1 MRNLP
6 VTLALIAAVSPVAFA
21 QPVPPPP
28 STTQPPAPGPNITA
42 APGETLSPA
51 STQPWGPTTQIS
63 MNFRDASIDAVLE
76 YLSTNAGFVVV
87 KESPV
92 SGRVTV
98 LSRQPVSPDEAVAL
112 LNTVLK
118 QQGYT
123 AIQMGRVLKI
133 TSRDRAKR
141 ANIPVRFGSDPE
153 KIAQTDEL
161 ITQVIPVVSVDAV
174 RLKTDLQP
182 LIGTDADWSANG
194 ASNTLIMTDTSA
206 NIRRVVEIIA
216 SLDKRESTENTIRV
230 KQLKY
235 ADATSAAR
243 LILEIFQS
251 DQSTSGNRGGN
262 NNNNNNRGGNNNP
275 FFRNFGGGGGFGGG
289 GFGGR
294 GGGGQG
300 GNNAEQGSTE
310 GRTGRVTA
318 SADTRTNTVVVTG
331 PTATLDVIEKMLD
344 ELDAN
349 PAAEQAFFIYPL
361 RNGQATYMAQTLNSL
376 FGNSTSGSSR
386 TTTSTNSRT
395 STSSGFGSR
404 GSTGSSSTFGSGSSI
419 SRTPFGQG
427 TTGSS
432 GFGGFGGFGNI
443 SSSVQSAAGS
453 LQGQAYVVADPD
465 TNSLLVSA
473 SSKITDQVRQI
484 IAQLDRPVPQV
495 LIKVLVAEVTHNNST
510 DIGTDLSILNLYEQT
525 ANSTQG
531 QQAATVFGAPTNGL
545 KVSVLE
551 ENVQATLH
559 ALATQGRIEV
569 LSRPYILAS
578 DNQAASINIGQRVP
592 IITDSRLDTNNN
604 PINQITYQDIG
615 IILNITPHI
624 NPDGLVIC
632 DVTPEVS
639 SISDQTVAISS
650 TVNATVFN
658 NRSADTR
665 VGIRNGE
672 TIVIGGLM
680 EDRKR
685 STLQKVPLL
694 GDIPLLGVLFSR
706 NDVSKTKTELLF
718 FLTPH
723 VASSPES
730 LQGMTN
736 DEAQGLKLVPG
747 AIQPGTYEEHLK
759 GLQRGNTTRPGYQ
772 PVPIPETEG
781 SRSPGALPDP
791 VAPGT
796 SGGTGSNNSATPPAT
811 PDASSPKH

>member
-1 MRNLP
+1 MRNLSI
-6 VTLALIAAVSPVAFA
+6 TLALLAATSPVVLGQVPTTAPSV
-21 QPVPPPP
+21 QPANQTPPLAVDG
-28 STTQPPAPGPNITA
+28 TTTGPA
-42 APGETLSPA
+42 
-51 STQPWGPTTQIS
+51 TQPWGPTTQIA

-76 YLSTNAGFVVV
+76 YLSSQAGFIVV
-87 KESPV
+87 KETPV

-98 LSRQPVSPDEAVAL
+98 LSKQPVTPDEAVSL

-118 QQGYT
+118 QQGFT
-123 AIQMGRVLKI
+123 AVQMGRILKI

-141 ANIPVRFGSDPE
+141 ANIPVRFGGDPT

-161 ITQVIPVVSVDAV
+161 ITQVIPVTSVDAV

-216 SLDKRESTENTIRV
+216 SLDKRDSAENTIRV

-243 LILEIFQS
+243 LVLEIFQTES
-251 DQSTSGNRGGN
+251 SGSSG
-262 NNNNNNRGGNNNP
+262 NNNNRGNQGGGGQ
-275 FFRNFGGGGGFGGG
+275 FFRNFGGGGGFGGRGGGGGFPGGGPFG
-289 GFGGR
+289 GFGG
-294 GGGGQG
+294 
-300 GNNAEQGSTE
+300 GNNQQEQGSTE

-318 SADTRTNTVVVTG
+318 SADTRTNTIVVTG
-331 PTATLDVIEKMLD
+331 PTATLAVVEKMLD

-376 FGNSTSGSSR
+376 FGNSTSSSNR
-386 TTTSTNSRT
+386 SNTSSNSRT
-395 STSSGFGSR
+395 SGSNNRTSSFGRSSTSSR
-404 GSTGSSSTFGSGSSI
+404 TGGSSGSFGSGSGI
-419 SRTPFGQG
+419 SRQ
-427 TTGSS
+427 
-432 GFGGFGGFGNI
+432 GFGGGTTTGGGSFGGFFGGI
-443 SSSVQSAAGS
+443 SSGISSAAS
-453 LQGQAYVVADPD
+453 SMSGQVYVVADAD
-465 TNSLLVSA
+465 TNSLLVST
-473 SSKITDQVRQI
+473 SSKLTDSVREI

-495 LIKVLVAEVTHNNST
+495 LIKVLVAEVTHNNNT
-510 DIGTDLSILNLYEQT
+510 DIGTDFSILNLYEQT
-525 ANSTQG
+525 TNSTQG

-551 ENVQATLH
+551 ENVQATIH

-578 DNQAASINIGQRVP
+578 DNQAASISIGQRVP

-604 PINQITYQDIG
+604 PINQISYEDIG

-639 SISDQTVAISS
+639 SISDTTVAISS
-650 TVNATVFN
+650 TVNASVFN

-665 VGIRNGE
+665 VGIKNGE

-680 EDRKR
+680 EDRKT

-694 GDIPLLGVLFSR
+694 GDIPLVGALFSR
-706 NDVSKTKTELLF
+706 NQVEKTKTELLF

-723 VASSPES
+723 VAAAPDV
-730 LQGMTN
+730 LQNMSN
-736 DEAQGLKLVPG
+736 DEAKGLKLVPG
-747 AIQPGTYEEHLK
+747 SIQPGTYKEHLE

-772 PVPIPETEG
+772 PIPIPETE
-781 SRSPGALPDP
+781 SKSKSPLPEQA
-791 VAPGT
+791 APGT
-796 SGGTGSNNSATPPAT
+796 SGTPQSNNSSNP
-811 PDASSPKH
+811 